1 MKYNLLFLT
10 GILVAIFAGLS
21 TAQDKRPAI
30 NSETI
35 PNSPSKICPLL
46 VGEHTPSVTLKT
58 LDGQNIDLKTAVS
71 QKPTLLIFYRG
82 GWCPYCN
89 LHLAELQQ
97 IEPELLELGYQI
109 IAVSIDRFEK
119 LAPTLEKQ
127 NLNYTLLAD
136 DQALATKAFG
146 LAYRVSDADVQR
158 LKGFGMD
165 IEDASGQTHHILPVP
180 AAFIIGTDG
189 FIKFSYV
196 NPDYKTRVNGS
207 VILAA
212 AKAELETNEK

>member
-1 MKYNLLFLT
+1 MNIKPL
-10 GILVAIFAGLS
+10 IFAGFFVVAAAQFLS
-21 TAQDKRPAI
+21 ARDTTTTRQFD
-30 NSETI
+30 TI
-35 PNSPSKICPLL
+35 PNSPSDICPLL
-46 VGEHTPSVTLKT
+46 VGESIPAVTLKT
-58 LDGQNIDLKTAVS
+58 PDGQDVDLKAAIS

-97 IEPELLELGYQI
+97 IEPDLLALGYQI
-109 IAVSIDRFEK
+109 IAISVDRFEN

-127 NLNYTLLAD
+127 QLSYTLLAD
-136 DQALATKAFG
+136 AQATATRAFG
-146 LAYRVSDADVQR
+146 LAYTVSDADVQR

-196 NPDYKTRVNGS
+196 NPDYKTRVNGA

-212 AKAELETNEK
+212 AKAEVETNEK